1 MALNHRVTSVT
12 SVTNVPVSLLL
23 RCVRDEVKRT
33 PCWLLVSRWT
43 QTLTSW
49 WNPVRLSMICF
60 PSLSSWIL
68 NSDWF
73 HSVSRRICQKRFLAS
88 VFTSWLCKVSPAGP
102 DHKSLLGP
110 ALYCAD
116 RFFFKSIANIK
127 PLVKT
132 RLVTA
137 KPQMSTTWRCWSQA
151 TKRVRILP
159 LGIRIFPL
167 NPSSSCRYISLLAE
181 VVRSYRHRG
190 VC

>member
-1 MALNHRVTSVT
+1 MKLKELPVDFWSHAGRKHWHHDEILCVFPWSVSPHLHRG
-12 SVTNVPVSLLL
+12 
-23 RCVRDEVKRT
+23 
-33 PCWLLVSRWT
+33 
-43 QTLTSW
+43 
-49 WNPVRLSMICF
+49 F
-60 PSLSSWIL
+60 WIL
-68 NSDWF
+68 TDFIQSPGAYAK
-73 HSVSRRICQKRFLAS
+73 KRFLAS
-88 VFTSWLCKVSPAGP
+88 VFTSWLCEVSPAGP

-116 RFFFKSIANIK
+116 RFFCKSIANIK

-132 RLVTA
+132 RLVTG

-159 LGIRIFPL
+159 LGIMIFPL